1 MVLFRVCFK
10 ACGARGRLDWNGAG
24 LGRKGDKLGIGRDG
38 DGMDRAGGS
47 CGSIVSRG
55 SRHVTNWT
63 TISHWVLPW
72 PPQYARQAALARKTP
87 PAYYVRHRLLRP
99 TPNPS
104 VCRAWPPGGRSRS
117 YPVVFG
123 PTIDQVL
130 SKDSIGVDWMRLLQ
144 GIDVVIHLAAIAHRC
159 SDVEEGLYDKINRQA
174 TAALARTTA
183 RSGARLIIVSSIAA
197 QSSSSSDHVLT
208 ENDSACH
215 RELMADQNSM
225 RKSIS
230 PPAAG
235 NILFSGQPSF
245 TAGEGQHAQAHSA
258 CDTAT
263 TASFSD
269 FDQQIKFAGD

>member
-130 SKDSIGVDWMRLLQ
+130 SKDLIGVDWMRLLQ

-208 ENDSACH
+208 ENDSCLPSGAYGRSKLNAEIDIAASGGQYIILRPTLVYGRRRATCASSFGLRHCH
-215 RELMADQNSM
+215 YRFLL
-225 RKSIS
+225 
-230 PPAAG
+230 G
-235 NILFSGQPSF
+235 L
-245 TAGEGQHAQAHSA
+245 
-258 CDTAT
+258 
-263 TASFSD
+263 
-269 FDQQIKFAGD
+269 